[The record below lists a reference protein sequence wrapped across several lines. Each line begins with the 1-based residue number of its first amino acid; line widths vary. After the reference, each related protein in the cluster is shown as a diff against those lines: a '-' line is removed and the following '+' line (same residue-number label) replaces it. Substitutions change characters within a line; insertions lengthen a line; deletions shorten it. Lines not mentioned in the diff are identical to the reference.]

1 MPSLGWTGDL
11 TVTHQEAD
19 IHEIIQM
26 AWCDRTAFDD
36 IEALTGMS
44 ESAVIKLM
52 RRELKPSSF
61 RLWRKRVSGRSSKHH
76 RQLKSRP

>member
-1 MPSLGWTGDL
+1 MGWASDL
-11 TVTHQEAD
+11 TMTHQGTD

-61 RLWRKRVSGRSSKHH
+61 RLWRKRVTGRSSKHH
-76 RQLKSRP
+76 RQLKS